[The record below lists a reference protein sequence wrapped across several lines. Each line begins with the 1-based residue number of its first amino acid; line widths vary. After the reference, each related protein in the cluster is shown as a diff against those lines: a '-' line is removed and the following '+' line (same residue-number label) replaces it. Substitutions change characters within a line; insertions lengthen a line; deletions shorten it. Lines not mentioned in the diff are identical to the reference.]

1 MMQLWIVFLLLLA
14 IGVIA
19 FIWPLL
25 CSRADKKNGPS
36 RDEMNKV
43 YYQHRLSEL
52 MQDEQQG
59 LVAESASLVQELQ
72 QNLLED
78 IPDENNPRKTTKAQQ
93 RKRFDAVILLPGMA
107 LLIGVSLMVYY
118 TVGGYSKVEEWQSV
132 VARLPELRHQLI
144 EKGPEGMGPNQM
156 AALAVGIRHQVQ
168 QQPDNLADW
177 VLLGRLGMYMGDMST
192 GINAFAH
199 ASELAPDDIDIQ
211 LGYAELL
218 VRSQENDDN
227 IKASVVLVK
236 ILSQEGNNIQALSL
250 FGYNAFELKDYVQAI
265 RAWQVLLNNL
275 PPNDKRIQMIEDSI
289 AMARKQMLIPSS
301 PK

>member
-25 CSRADKKNGPS
+25 YSGANKKNGPS

-78 IPDENNPRKTTKAQQ
+78 IPDEKNQQKMAKAQQ
-93 RKRFDAVILLPGMA
+93 NKGLHAVIFIPGMA
-107 LLIGVSLMVYY
+107 ILFGVSLMVYNE
-118 TVGGYSKVEEWQSV
+118 VGGYSKVEEWQSV
-132 VARLPELRHQLI
+132 IAQFPELRKQLM
-144 EKGPEGMGPNQM
+144 EKGPESMGPNQM
-156 AALAVGIRHQVQ
+156 AALAVGVRNEVQ
-168 QQPDNLADW
+168 EQPGNLADW

-192 GINAFAH
+192 GINAFAR

-218 VRSQENDDN
+218 VRSEESDDN
-227 IKASVVLVK
+227 IKASVVLVNV
-236 ILSQEGNNIQALSL
+236 LSKEGDNIQALSL

-265 RAWQVLLNNL
+265 RAWQVMLNHL
-275 PPNDKRIQMIEDSI
+275 PADDSRIQMVRDSI
-289 AMARKQMLIPSS
+289 AMAREQMLVPSS